1 MHNNPGLAVRERLGS
16 RVCELNPQVLPE
28 GKECRNTREADPND
42 YQNWCNSN
50 HSVPTNK
57 GGELE

>member
-42 YQNWCNSN
+42 
-50 HSVPTNK
+50 
-57 GGELE
+57 